1 MLRNITEYL
10 FLAALILPHYCGIIS
25 YKEIKKQIK
34 RINMEKKYE
43 IMAQYGKIHTLYKTI
58 VYLQDEIKKE
68 TEKLEKLKEKEKKH
82 G

>member
-34 RINMEKKYE
+34 RINMENQSE
-43 IMAQYGKIHTLYKTI
+43 IMAQYGKITTLYKTI
-58 VYLQDEIKKE
+58 IYLQDEIKKE
-68 TEKLEKLKEKEKKH
+68 TEKLEKLKKEEEKH

>member
-1 MLRNITEYL
+1 M
-10 FLAALILPHYCGIIS
+10 
-25 YKEIKKQIK
+25 
-34 RINMEKKYE
+34 INMEKKYE

>member
-1 MLRNITEYL
+1 MMT
-10 FLAALILPHYCGIIS
+10 
-25 YKEIKKQIK
+25 
-34 RINMEKKYE
+34 
-43 IMAQYGKIHTLYKTI
+43 QYAKIHTLYKTI